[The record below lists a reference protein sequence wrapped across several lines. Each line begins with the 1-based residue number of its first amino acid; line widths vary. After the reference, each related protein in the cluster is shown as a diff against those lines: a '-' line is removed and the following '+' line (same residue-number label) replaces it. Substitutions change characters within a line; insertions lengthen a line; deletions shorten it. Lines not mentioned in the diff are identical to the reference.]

1 MISFK
6 QFLENAQIQDAGAKY
21 ANLDAKRKRIER
33 LRRLKSK
40 LASAGV
46 EDREGDLDAEIGD
59 SELERR
65 Y

>member
-6 QFLENAQIQDAGAKY
+6 QFLENTEIQDAGAKY
-21 ANLDAKRKRIER
+21 ASMDARRKRIER

-46 EDREGDLDAEIGD
+46 EDKEGDLDAEVGD
-59 SELERR
+59 SERENR
-65 Y
+65 